1 MEEEI
6 PCQHQVKEGPCSQH
20 LLLLLRILKTQWSV
34 SPAQPWASCPVSR
47 DSSVNTCWKKRI
59 VGLVFLVDSLSQCPW
74 KRLIFL
80 FKKKKNWF
88 LYFHN
93 CGETYYFISLVS
105 ESSASLRET
114 LKLLR
119 GLEEA
124 VHLPLMPSSLKYR
137 HLCSSDSTFFHLLR
151 PKDLS
156 CKGSLQE
163 SSCLCG
169 EFTSLGF
176 RSIFK

>member
-80 FKKKKNWF
+80 FKKTKQNWF
-88 LYFHN
+88 LYFHD

-124 VHLPLMPSSLKYR
+124 VHLPSHALLTQIQASLLFGFYIFPFAVPK
-137 HLCSSDSTFFHLLR
+137 R
-151 PKDLS
+151 PQL
-156 CKGSLQE
+156 
-163 SSCLCG
+163 
-169 EFTSLGF
+169 
-176 RSIFK
+176 

>member
-1 MEEEI
+1 MGEEI

-80 FKKKKNWF
+80 FKKKK
-88 LYFHN
+88 L
-93 CGETYYFISLVS
+93 ISLFS
-105 ESSASLRET
+105 WLWGDLLFHLPCQWEFSFTARNFKITERPWGSGPFAPHALLTQIQASL
-114 LKLLR
+114 LFGFYIFPFAAPK
-119 GLEEA
+119 
-124 VHLPLMPSSLKYR
+124 
-137 HLCSSDSTFFHLLR
+137 R
-151 PKDLS
+151 PQL
-156 CKGSLQE
+156 
-163 SSCLCG
+163 
-169 EFTSLGF
+169 
-176 RSIFK
+176 